1 MGWYLRTVELG
12 TEGMAWLS
20 QLVGAE
26 LAQELVGGSV
36 ISVWV
41 GLCLG
46 LAEVGRRY
54 GSIKP
59 ELTRKF
65 THVGSGAVIF
75 FTPWLLSSVWSVG
88 VLCGGF
94 AVILTLSD
102 RLGLLRSV
110 HGVGRRTFGVCLY
123 PIAVFTTHVLAD
135 GDALLFQIAILV
147 MALSDTVAALVGQRA
162 GQVRYRVGDGT
173 RSLEGSAAFMAL
185 TFLLVML
192 SLVAAGRGVWPDL
205 LLVTLLVA
213 LLSTAV
219 ESISILGFDNLLI
232 PYSVVFILGR
242 TMSLN
247 LEALG
252 DWVLG
257 MVMVLA
263 LLLATAW
270 RVRLVATGFVL
281 VAVVGYLAW
290 VLGGPDWFFPLAG
303 LYGAWVATR
312 DPASLPDEGV
322 GVEVVFPMVA
332 TAFVLLMLH
341 AHTGWEGLYTPFVL
355 SVAANAFLAFTTPWR
370 TRLLGTTGA
379 GAVGLLAALV

>member
-1 MGWYLRTVELG
+1 
-12 TEGMAWLS
+12 MAGLTH
-20 QLVGAE
+20 E
-26 LAQELVGGSV
+26 IVGGLI
-36 ISVWV
+36 ISAWV

-46 LAEVGRRY
+46 LAEVGGRFL
-54 GSIKP
+54 GIKA
-59 ELTRKF
+59 EHTRKF

-102 RLGLLRSV
+102 KLGLLKSV
-110 HGVGRRTFGVCLY
+110 HGVQRRTLGVYIY
-123 PIAVFTTHVLAD
+123 PVAVFTTYVLAA
-135 GDALLFQIAILV
+135 GDAMLFQVAILV
-147 MALSDTVAALVGQRA
+147 LALSDTVAALVGQRV
-162 GQVRYRVGDGT
+162 GQVRYRVGDST
-173 RSLEGSAAFMAL
+173 RSLEGSAAFLAL
-185 TFLLVML
+185 TFLLVMV
-192 SLVAAGRGVWPDL
+192 SLVAAGRGVWPDM

-213 LLSTAV
+213 LLATAV
-219 ESISILGFDNLLI
+219 ESISLMGMDNLLV
-232 PYSVVFILGR
+232 PYAVVFILGR

-257 MVMVLA
+257 MVMVVA

-281 VAVVGYLAW
+281 VAVVGYLSW
-290 VLGGPDWFFPLAG
+290 VLAGPAWFFPLAG
-303 LYGAWVATR
+303 LYLAWVATR
-312 DPASLPDEGV
+312 DPESLPAEGV

-341 AHTGWEGLYTPFVL
+341 AHTGWEGLYTPFVM
-355 SVAANAFLAFTTPWR
+355 SVGVNAFLAFTTPWH
-370 TRLLGTTGA
+370 TRVMGTASA
-379 GAVGLLAALV
+379 GALGLLVAFV